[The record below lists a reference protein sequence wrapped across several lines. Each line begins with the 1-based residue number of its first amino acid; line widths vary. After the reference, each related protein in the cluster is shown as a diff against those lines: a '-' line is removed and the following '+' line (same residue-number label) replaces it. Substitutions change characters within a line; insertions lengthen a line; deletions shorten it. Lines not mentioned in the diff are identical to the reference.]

1 MASLIPWR
9 RDRDGGKSLTR
20 SSDYPLAQLRNEFE
34 SLFDRFFG
42 RFPSLFTEDWSVQ
55 PSWGF
60 DMDDTGKEI
69 VVRAEAPGFDPGD
82 FDIRVVGNTLTIE
95 AERKQEASEE
105 KGGKFYS
112 QRRLERSVT
121 LPASV
126 DADKVECKYKNGILE
141 LHLPRTEE
149 VKPKRIQVKS

>member
-1 MASLIPWR
+1 
-9 RDRDGGKSLTR
+9 
-20 SSDYPLAQLRNEFE
+20 
-34 SLFDRFFG
+34 
-42 RFPSLFTEDWSVQ
+42 
-55 PSWGF
+55 
-60 DMDDTGKEI
+60 
-69 VVRAEAPGFDPGD
+69 VRAEAPGFDPGD

-141 LHLPRTEE
+141 LHLPRMEQVQPKSIE
-149 VKPKRIQVKS
+149 VKS